1 MKLEM
6 SVDNLKQ
13 IYKVCSAHISKSDY
27 KPQIKY
33 IHLTLRGELATA
45 IALDGYKLA
54 QCSVNAYGDEGTY
67 ILPICKLPKVK
78 LCTIE
83 NTDKTMSIDF
93 NESKHEELLPKV
105 EKIDSI
111 DKFIPKSDV
120 AQTIGFN
127 PDYMIKACASLK
139 GYPVKMEIR
148 DKVNGILLS
157 NENGMVM
164 ILPVRLKEDK

>member
-6 SVDNLKQ
+6 SVDSLKQ
-13 IYKVCSAHISKSDY
+13 IYKVCSAHISKSDNR
-27 KPQIKY
+27 PQLKY
-33 IHLTLRGELATA
+33 IHLTLRGEFATA

-54 QCSVNAYGDEGTY
+54 QCSVRACGDEGSY
-67 ILPICKLPKVK
+67 ILPICKPPKVK

-83 NTDKTMSIDF
+83 NTAKTMSIDF
-93 NESKHEELLPKV
+93 VVSKHEELLPNV
-105 EKIDSI
+105 EKIDSV

-127 PDYMIKACASLK
+127 PDHMTKACASLK

-148 DKVNGILLS
+148 DNLTGIVLS
-157 NENGMVM
+157 NENGMTV
-164 ILPVRLKEDK
+164 ILPVRLREDK